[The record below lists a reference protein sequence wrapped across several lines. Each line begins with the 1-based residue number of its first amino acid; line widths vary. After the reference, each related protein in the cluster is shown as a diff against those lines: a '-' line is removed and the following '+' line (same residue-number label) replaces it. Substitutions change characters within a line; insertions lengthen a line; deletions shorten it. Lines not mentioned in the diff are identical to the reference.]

1 MNIPPP
7 PQLSYIATGIKM
19 NTSDN
24 EEIIIES
31 ESENDDEVLIHPVFD
46 SGTTLIG
53 SSKERQKLIMEEQD
67 QLFKESLD
75 NDRRKEN
82 NRSEAKEMEETKKNH
97 LEQLN

>member
-1 MNIPPP
+1 
-7 PQLSYIATGIKM
+7 
-19 NTSDN
+19 
-24 EEIIIES
+24 
-31 ESENDDEVLIHPVFD
+31 
-46 SGTTLIG
+46 
-53 SSKERQKLIMEEQD
+53 MEEQD